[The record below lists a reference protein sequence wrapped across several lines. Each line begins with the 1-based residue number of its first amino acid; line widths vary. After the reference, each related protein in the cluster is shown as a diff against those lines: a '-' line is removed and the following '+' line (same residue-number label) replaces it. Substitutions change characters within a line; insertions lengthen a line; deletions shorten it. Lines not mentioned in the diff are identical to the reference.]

1 MVQEATVPISLNVE
15 IHAFS
20 DYFMIARRNM
30 AYIEIDATWHTIL
43 VIERDSIDHSIVY
56 TNLII
61 FLVPLMKFI

>member
-1 MVQEATVPISLNVE
+1 MVEEGTVPIQLNIE

-43 VIERDSIDHSIVY
+43 VI
-56 TNLII
+56 
-61 FLVPLMKFI
+61 